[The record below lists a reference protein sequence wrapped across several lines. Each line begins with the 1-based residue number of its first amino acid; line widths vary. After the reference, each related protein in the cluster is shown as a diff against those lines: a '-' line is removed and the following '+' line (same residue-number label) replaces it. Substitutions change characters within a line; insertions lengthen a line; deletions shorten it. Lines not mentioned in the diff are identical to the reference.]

1 MDGYNVGVK
10 RSTPEKQAEYAV
22 VSNVAG
28 FRVEETTNRV
38 FDKRPSKFM
47 IEIYEFEGCPYCKK
61 VREAISILDLD
72 VIFYPCPKGSTKH
85 RDMVMEM
92 GGKQQ
97 FPYMRDPNSGVAMYE
112 SDDIIAYLFD
122 TYGPAGS
129 EVPRS
134 LNSGVL
140 TTLSCGLALTPRLGK
155 GSRRRAGGNPPT
167 KPLIYWGYEASPFCK
182 VVREVLNEL
191 EIPHIQVR
199 EPFLSA
205 PSIVFLRC
213 FFIPSP
219 FAFPPPPRPP
229 PPHTPL
235 WCRPSGP
242 SLVAAANARSCSTR
256 RAFSRCPSS
265 RTPITPTRSSTSLK
279 APKSSRTWRKRT
291 DDHHHHHHHH
301 HATRAIVVG

>member
-1 MDGYNVGVK
+1 
-10 RSTPEKQAEYAV
+10 
-22 VSNVAG
+22 
-28 FRVEETTNRV
+28 
-38 FDKRPSKFM
+38 
-47 IEIYEFEGCPYCKK
+47 
-61 VREAISILDLD
+61 
-72 VIFYPCPKGSTKH
+72 
-85 RDMVMEM
+85 MVMEM

-199 EPFLSA
+199 EPFLLA
-205 PSIVFLRC
+205 PSLLLRS
-213 FFIPSP
+213 IPSV
-219 FAFPPPPRPP
+219 FSHSFTSPPHAPRPASLMSP
-229 PPHTPL
+229 QRTVA
-235 WCRPSGP
+235 RGSGKRQELLDKKGIFQVP
-242 SLVAAANARSCSTR
+242 FIEDPNNPDPEFNL
-256 RAFSRCPSS
+256 FESS
-265 RTPITPTRSSTSLK
+265 EIISYLEKTY
-279 APKSSRTWRKRT
+279 
-291 DDHHHHHHHH
+291 
-301 HATRAIVVG
+301 G

>member
-1 MDGYNVGVK
+1 MVGRLGSGAFVDGYNVGVK

-205 PSIVFLRC
+205 PSLLFLRC
-213 FFIPSP
+213 FFIS
-219 FAFPPPPRPP
+219 FLHLPPPYAPR
-229 PPHTPL
+229 L
-235 WCRPSGP
+235 
-242 SLVAAANARSCSTR
+242 SLVSPQRTVARGSGKR
-256 RAFSRCPSS
+256 QELLDKKGIFQVPFIEDPNNPDPEFNLFESS
-265 RTPITPTRSSTSLK
+265 EIISYLEKTY
-279 APKSSRTWRKRT
+279 
-291 DDHHHHHHHH
+291 
-301 HATRAIVVG
+301 G